1 MKRTI
6 ALTAAA
12 TLLCGL
18 ALGSLGAQSLGQ
30 KMAGQSQQN
39 AKPLDAEASNP
50 NLMGWMQGFP
60 PPADRILSAKDGSF
74 FQFPGLR
81 YSVNHMQEFSTTR
94 SVMASKDRH
103 YTVRSR
109 LDSEIDDIVFL
120 PWGSDVPMT
129 WEESL
134 SANYT
139 DGIIIMH
146 KGRIV
151 YERYPAGLE
160 PDGVHAAMSVTK
172 SFTGT
177 VASILIAQGLIDPTQ
192 QITHYIPEL
201 AGSGFEGSTVQDVLN
216 MTTPLDYS
224 EDYTDPNAGIW
235 KFSEAGNVF
244 RPDSYTGPFDYYDY
258 LPTIKA
264 INGQK
269 PGAEFGY
276 RTPNAEV
283 IGWLVSRVTNKDL
296 SQLVSELIWQP
307 MGAVYDGYFVTDPSG
322 TSFAGGGYNL
332 NLRDM
337 AIFGEMLRN
346 KGKLRGSQ
354 VIPPEAVELISSGG
368 SPSAFAAGGEYPL
381 LKGWSY
387 KNLWW
392 ITNNSH
398 GAYMARGVHGQA
410 IYIDP
415 AAEMVIA
422 RFASSYLS
430 SNKYIDPTSIPAYE
444 AVAEYLMNK

>member
-1 MKRTI
+1 MKPLRS
-6 ALTAAA
+6 LSVAAI
-12 TLLCGL
+12 LLCGMAFGL
-18 ALGSLGAQSLGQ
+18 AAESLGQ
-30 KMAGQSQQN
+30 QMAQASGTR
-39 AKPLDAEASNP
+39 PLDAAQSNP
-50 NLMGWMQGFP
+50 NFMGWMQGFP
-60 PPADRILSAKDGSF
+60 PPMDKILSARDGSF
-74 FQFPGLR
+74 FRFPALR
-81 YSVNHMQEFSTTR
+81 YSVNHMQEFATTR
-94 SVMASKDRH
+94 TVLGSKDRH
-103 YTVRSR
+103 YSVRSR
-109 LDSEIDDIVFL
+109 LDDEIDNIVFL
-120 PWGSDVPMT
+120 PWGSQVPMT

-134 SANYT
+134 AANYT

-177 VASILIAQGLIDPTQ
+177 VASILIAQGLIDPALP
-192 QITHYIPEL
+192 ITHYIPEL
-201 AGSGFEGSTVQDVLN
+201 KGSGFDGSTVQQVLD

-235 KFSEAGNVF
+235 QFSQAGNVF
-244 RPDSYTGPFDYYDY
+244 RPDSYTGPFDYYQY

-264 INGQK
+264 VAGQK
-269 PGAEFGY
+269 PGSVFGY

-283 IGWLVSRVTNKDL
+283 IGWLVSRVTNQDL
-296 SQLVSELIWQP
+296 SDLVSQLIWQP
-307 MGAVYDGYFVTDPSG
+307 MGAVYDGYFVVDPSG
-322 TSFAGGGYNL
+322 TSYAGGGFNL

-337 AIFGEMLRN
+337 AMFGEMLRN
-346 KGKLRGSQ
+346 KGKLRGRQ
-354 VIPPEAVELISSGG
+354 IIPAAAVEMISSGG
-368 SPSAFAAGGEYPL
+368 SQQAFAAGGEYPL
-381 LKGWSY
+381 LQGWSY

-415 AAEMVIA
+415 EAEMVIA
-422 RFASSYLS
+422 RFASSYQA

-444 AVAEYLMNK
+444 AVAEYLMDK